1 MIDLKA
7 WGSDRHRFLTGRDNA
22 QIKASIRLLA
32 AHQRLAEL
40 RLLVIPDQC
49 DYLQHIDEM
58 CEFIGELG
66 DVPVRIN
73 AFQTHGVYGEAKQW
87 RSATAGDVEPLAQ
100 ALTARGVNTVI
111 LPALYL

>member
-1 MIDLKA
+1 M
-7 WGSDRHRFLTGRDNA
+7 
-22 QIKASIRLLA
+22 
-32 AHQRLAEL
+32 
-40 RLLVIPDQC
+40 
-49 DYLQHIDEM
+49 
-58 CEFIGELG
+58 
-66 DVPVRIN
+66 PVRIN

>member
-7 WGSDRHRFLTGRDNA
+7 WGSDHHRFLTGRDNA

-49 DYLQHIDEM
+49 DYLQHIDEI